1 MKIIYTAGSRSF
13 ACLDNVVHRSSMGL
27 KENFRTILIEIPD
40 DIKTEEKNWHRLIL
54 VGKNI
59 LNIHILKVLE
69 TSWLKEAHLL
79 F

>member
-1 MKIIYTAGSRSF
+1 
-13 ACLDNVVHRSSMGL
+13 MGL